1 MSTRGLPAWYPG
13 SGVWLKVEENPDR
26 GGESCREEKREKFSG
41 PATVAGQYFLEP
53 DLIGSQEP
61 VQ

>member
-13 SGVWLKVEENPDR
+13 LGVWMKVEDR
-26 GGESCREEKREKFSG
+26 DGESCREEKREKFSG
-41 PATVAGQYFLEP
+41 PATVAGQRFLEP
-53 DLIGSQEP
+53 DPIGSQEP